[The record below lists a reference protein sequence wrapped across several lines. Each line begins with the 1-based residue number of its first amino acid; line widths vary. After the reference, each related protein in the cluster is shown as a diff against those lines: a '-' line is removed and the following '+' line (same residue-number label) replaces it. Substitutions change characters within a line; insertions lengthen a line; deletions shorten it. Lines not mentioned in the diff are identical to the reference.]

1 MICWM
6 RRHKPPTWRRQVAP
20 SASVLSLWG
29 SENPGASLIESRVSI
44 QSHKRSQ
51 VTRFIT
57 YRSQEWSNKPSAVPS
72 HREQVIREQVGCVH
86 AKSLQSCLTLC
97 DPMDCSPPG
106 SSVHGVLQARIP
118 GVGCQALLQG
128 IFQTQGWNS
137 HLLLLLHWQV
147 GSLPLAPPGEP
158 KRAKWQASPTYKVA
172 GKPKRMG
179 WQAPPTYKVAGKPK
193 RMGWQAPPTYKVAGK
208 PKRMGWQASPTY
220 KVAGAEVF
228 CSHFTG

>member
-6 RRHKPPTWRRQVAP
+6 RRHKPPTWRQQVAP

-29 SENPGASLIESRVSI
+29 SENAGAILIESRVSI

-106 SSVHGVLQARIP
+106 SSVHRISQARTLEWVAISSSRASSPPKDQTLISSTGRWILYP
-118 GVGCQALLQG
+118 GATWEVP
-128 IFQTQGWNS
+128 
-137 HLLLLLHWQV
+137 
-147 GSLPLAPPGEP
+147 SL
-158 KRAKWQASPTYKVA
+158 
-172 GKPKRMG
+172 
-179 WQAPPTYKVAGKPK
+179 
-193 RMGWQAPPTYKVAGK
+193 
-208 PKRMGWQASPTY
+208 
-220 KVAGAEVF
+220 
-228 CSHFTG
+228 

>member
-1 MICWM
+1 MLWYYAM
-6 RRHKPPTWRRQVAP
+6 AAQADQYTQFSSVAQ
-20 SASVLSLWG
+20 W
-29 SENPGASLIESRVSI
+29 
-44 QSHKRSQ
+44 
-51 VTRFIT
+51 
-57 YRSQEWSNKPSAVPS
+57 
-72 HREQVIREQVGCVH
+72 
-86 AKSLQSCLTLC
+86 CLTLC

-193 RMGWQAPPTYKVAGK
+193 RMDWQAPPTYKVAG
-208 PKRMGWQASPTY
+208 
-220 KVAGAEVF
+220 AEVF
-228 CSHFTG
+228 RSHFTG